1 MFAAVG
7 VGDQYQP
14 SGLETNICSQIPFF
28 GIFVLLYIFT
38 QCFFLFLSLCVLLF
52 VPSLYVVKVLLLLS
66 VRPLISQAT
75 FIQFRPLYTL
85 ALFQAP

>member
-7 VGDQYQP
+7 VGDQYQAR
-14 SGLETNICSQIPFF
+14 GLETNMWYICPFVHF
-28 GIFVLLYIFT
+28 HSV
-38 QCFFLFLSLCVLLF
+38 FFLFLSLCVLLF

>member
-1 MFAAVG
+1 MFAA

-14 SGLETNICSQIPFF
+14 SGLETNMCSQIPFF

-52 VPSLYVVKVLLLLS
+52 VPSLYVVKVLLLFS
-66 VRPLISQAT
+66 VRQLISQAT

>member
-14 SGLETNICSQIPFF
+14 SGLETNMCSQIPFF

-38 QCFFLFLSLCVLLF
+38 VFFLFLSLCVLLF

>member
-14 SGLETNICSQIPFF
+14 SGLETNMCSQIPFF

-38 QCFFLFLSLCVLLF
+38 VFFLFLSLCVLLF
-52 VPSLYVVKVLLLLS
+52 VPSLYVVKVLLLRS